1 MRVTLHEVSK
11 GHALPTT
18 SLEFHTGAV
27 RYAIA
32 ETEQRPTVLG
42 LIASGRMKPATG
54 RVTIDGATNNRMLRR
69 SIALVDAPD
78 VSDPHA
84 DITLAGVVGEELMF
98 AGRGATPLHARRWL
112 NELGFGEL
120 ASVQI
125 GNIDPAAR
133 VRIMCELA
141 ILREGTEGVVLV
153 SPDRHGGSPDGWWR
167 IAREFAERGY
177 AMLVIVGGS
186 AAVALERMQELGA
199 VNASGPIEPLV
210 LEGPADEGAADS
222 AEPDDALPLP
232 AGGSDTRRDADTAS
246 GADTPV
252 VGRNRETVPRSGASS
267 TETERA
273 DAGDPGEAAG
283 EAAASAV
290 LTDTSARPAPGPDAD
305 AHPDA
310 DASPDADPGAHPG
323 TDLEADEP
331 SPNATPED
339 QNENGAER

>member
-1 MRVTLHEVSK
+1 MRVALHEVSK

-42 LIASGRMKPATG
+42 LIASGRMTPATG
-54 RVTIDGATNNRMLRR
+54 RVTIDGATDGRMLRR
-69 SIALVDAPD
+69 TIALVDAPD
-78 VSDPHA
+78 VSDPHP
-84 DITLAGVVGEELMF
+84 DIALAGVVGEELMF
-98 AGRGATPLHARRWL
+98 AGRRATPLHARRWL

-125 GNIDPAAR
+125 GNIDPSAR
-133 VRIMCELA
+133 VRILCELA
-141 ILREGTEGVVLV
+141 ILREGTEGIVLV

-210 LEGPADEGAADS
+210 LDLAEDEAPADADADADADVDTEARAESDTDADPHATAPSAPDDVPADTDTHDAAPGAAAPHDER
-222 AEPDDALPLP
+222 ATDP
-232 AGGSDTRRDADTAS
+232 GTDTDADPADAITP
-246 GADTPV
+246 GVDTPDV
-252 VGRNRETVPRSGASS
+252 
-267 TETERA
+267 
-273 DAGDPGEAAG
+273 
-283 EAAASAV
+283 
-290 LTDTSARPAPGPDAD
+290 GPDAGERPTSGVSAPGMETGED
-305 AHPDA
+305 VADA
-310 DASPDADPGAHPG
+310 DDAD
-323 TDLEADEP
+323 E
-331 SPNATPED
+331 
-339 QNENGAER
+339 ENGADR